1 MVISIALYY
10 FFDNGRGEGGGGL
23 GWTGGSSVEEG
34 VGLSLDFKQVLQV
47 IFCHAIFMGLF
58 LLKLPTAFTYHSK
71 SLKPVFSEF
80 RAFPNFTKI
89 EWNVLVPSY
98 SATHS

>member
-34 VGLSLDFKQVLQV
+34 VGLSLDFKQVLSY
-47 IFCHAIFMGLF
+47 F
-58 LLKLPTAFTYHSK
+58 LPCYFYGAFSFKTANCLYLSQQK
-71 SLKPVFSEF
+71 SQASFQ
-80 RAFPNFTKI
+80 
-89 EWNVLVPSY
+89 
-98 SATHS
+98 